1 MTKQNAR
8 ILIAGASIAGP
19 TLAYWLHKHG
29 FEVTIIEKAPALRLG
44 GQSIDA
50 SGPARQIARWMGLE
64 PAIRAVSSNEA
75 GIQWVDKNNHIEAAF
90 PRDHP
95 LSITDE
101 MEILRGDLVN
111 ILYELTRQQVT
122 YRFNAQ
128 IERLD
133 QDDQQV
139 SVTFSD
145 GQCEH
150 YDLVIAAD
158 GIRSKTRKLI
168 FEDESVFKYLG
179 VCVAYLTIPRA
190 PTDTNW
196 ARWYTAD
203 ESRIILLRSD
213 SKGTTRASVLFLYPQ
228 TDFEKLAPQDHKS
241 LVLSK
246 LADAGW
252 EASRLSEAI
261 EKGEEMYFDGIGQI
275 KAPQWFKGR
284 LGMIGDAAYCPS
296 PITGRGVTL
305 AMVGAYLLAGE
316 LSRHQRFEDAFSS
329 YEGLMRPYVES
340 VQGLPPGVPELLY
353 PSSATGVAIVN
364 KLAGLL
370 SSRAVKTVINLL
382 KPSADQADQQLNGL
396 ALPRYGF

>member
-1 MTKQNAR
+1 MIKRNRR
-8 ILIAGASIAGP
+8 ILISGASIAGP
-19 TLAYWLHKHG
+19 TLAYWLHRHG
-29 FEVTIIEKAPALRLG
+29 FQVTLVEKAPSLRLG

-50 SGPARQIARWMGLE
+50 SGPARQIVRWMGIE
-64 PAIRAVSSNEA
+64 PAIRAVSSNEV
-75 GIQWVDKNNHIEAAF
+75 GIQWVDKTNQVAAAF
-90 PRDHP
+90 PQDHP

-111 ILYELTRQQVT
+111 ILYERTKQHVT
-122 YRFNAQ
+122 YRFNTQ
-128 IERLD
+128 IEQLT

-139 SVTFSD
+139 NVTFSD
-145 GQCEH
+145 GQRDV

-168 FEDESVFKYLG
+168 FADESVFKYLG

-203 ESRIILLRSD
+203 QARVILLRSD
-213 SKGTTRASVLFLYPQ
+213 SHGTTRASILFLYPQ
-228 TDFEKLAPQDHKS
+228 QEYEQLRPQDHKQ
-241 LVLSK
+241 LVLKK

-252 EASRLSEAI
+252 EAPRLTAAIEQGEAI
-261 EKGEEMYFDGIGQI
+261 YFDGIGQV
-275 KAPQWFKGR
+275 KAPHWFKGR

-316 LSRHQRFEDAFSS
+316 LSRHDRHEDAFAS
-329 YEGLMRPYVES
+329 YEARMRPYVDS
-340 VQGLPPGVPELLY
+340 VQRLPPGAWCP
-353 PSSATGVAIVN
+353 
-364 KLAGLL
+364 
-370 SSRAVKTVINLL
+370 
-382 KPSADQADQQLNGL
+382 
-396 ALPRYGF
+396 

>member
-1 MTKQNAR
+1 MTKRNSR
-8 ILIAGASIAGP
+8 ILISGASIAGP
-19 TLAYWLHKHG
+19 TLAYWLHRHG
-29 FEVTIIEKAPALRLG
+29 FQVTLVEKAPSLRLG

-50 SGPARQIARWMGLE
+50 SGPARQIVRWMDIE
-64 PAIRAVSSNEA
+64 SAIRAISSNEM
-75 GIQWVDKNNHIEAAF
+75 GIQWVDKTNRVAAAF
-90 PRDHP
+90 PQDHP

-111 ILYELTRQQVT
+111 ILYERTKQHVT
-122 YRFNAQ
+122 YRFNTQ
-128 IERLD
+128 IEQLT

-139 SVTFSD
+139 NVTFSD
-145 GQCEH
+145 GQRDV

-168 FEDESVFKYLG
+168 FADESVFKYLG

-203 ESRIILLRSD
+203 QARVILLRSD
-213 SKGTTRASVLFLYPQ
+213 SHGTTRASILFLYPQ
-228 TDFEKLAPQDHKS
+228 QEYEQLRPQDHKQ
-241 LVLSK
+241 LVLKK

-252 EASRLSEAI
+252 EAPRLTAAIEQGEAI
-261 EKGEEMYFDGIGQI
+261 YFDGIGQV
-275 KAPQWFKGR
+275 KAPHWFKGR

-316 LSRHQRFEDAFSS
+316 LSRHDRHEDAFAS
-329 YEGLMRPYVES
+329 YEARMRPYVDS
-340 VQGLPPGVPELLY
+340 VQRLPPGAPDLLY
-353 PSSATGVAIVN
+353 PSTDTGVAVVN

-370 SSRAVKTVINLL
+370 ASNAVKKIINLF
-382 KPSADQADQQLNGL
+382 KYPTDQDEKQLNGIE
-396 ALPRYGF
+396 LPKYGF